1 MSGHT
6 CFRIY
11 FKPEGSL
18 TLSSTF
24 GHTLDTTV
32 VDVSLLM
39 FCIVM
44 LLCKVFNTWMEA
56 QANYLPGS
64 NMPIRTWPAS
74 QPPRDT
80 FTPCNSLILPRR
92 ALCNV
97 PYEQSL
103 FLVEV
108 DHHSASYLAI
118 LQCLASLVEF
128 GHSHNCG
135 LQSQFAY
142 SSWLSLNLVFA

>member
-64 NMPIRTWPAS
+64 NMPHPDLARI
-74 QPPRDT
+74 
-80 FTPCNSLILPRR
+80 
-92 ALCNV
+92 
-97 PYEQSL
+97 
-103 FLVEV
+103 
-108 DHHSASYLAI
+108 SAAKGYIYAM
-118 LQCLASLVEF
+118 
-128 GHSHNCG
+128 
-135 LQSQFAY
+135 
-142 SSWLSLNLVFA
+142 